1 MSSVQREGIGRLGVT
16 VAEDPFPLGID
27 ISRDQIVFS
36 LERVPALDEFVDI
49 TLEQ

>member
-1 MSSVQREGIGRLGVT
+1 MSSVQREGIGRRV
-16 VAEDPFPLGID
+16 D